1 MAPEPVHEV
10 ADQLGFIGSET
21 ATQARLAK
29 NTRNHTRPGRAVRFA
44 RGLRPSDGS
53 SRQLRP

>member
-29 NTRNHTRPGRAVRFA
+29 NFRNHTRPGRAVRFA
-44 RGLRPSDGS
+44 RGCDRGTL